1 MASNNELREFRNLVR
16 AANRRLERAGAGQ
29 KAALEHYMS
38 GYHTRTNGEGELRF
52 SAAAPKTAA
61 EMRQRTAELEKF
73 MAGKT
78 STQRGWSDV
87 QARATSKA
95 QEKLGQM
102 GYDVTDE
109 ELKNIAKETG
119 GHNAAFYRALEQIT
133 AEKLEN
139 EYEDMFDNE
148 EELAE
153 EIELRRTDQE
163 ITERLIRARQNAKN
177 KRRR

>member
-1 MASNNELREFRNLVR
+1 MATKNELREFRNLVR
-16 AANRRLERAGAGQ
+16 AANRRLERAGEGQ
-29 KAALEHYMS
+29 QSALEHYMQ
-38 GYHTRTNGEGELRF
+38 GYHTRTNDEGELRF
-52 SAAAPKTAA
+52 SAAAPKNAA

-78 STQRGWSDV
+78 STKRGWERV
-87 QARATSKA
+87 QAEATSKA
-95 QEKLGQM
+95 QEKLGEM

-109 ELKNIAKETG
+109 ELRNIAKETG

-139 EYEDMFDNE
+139 EFEIMFDDE
-148 EELAE
+148 EELFE
-153 EIELRRTDQE
+153 EIEQRRTDQE
-163 ITERLIRARQNAKN
+163 ITERLLRARNAKN

>member
-38 GYHTRTNGEGELRF
+38 GYHTRTNDEGELRF

-78 STQRGWSDV
+78 STKRGWSRV
-87 QARATSKA
+87 QQEASSKA

-102 GYDVTDE
+102 GYNVTDE

-139 EYEDMFDNE
+139 EYEGMFDDE
-148 EELAE
+148 EELYD

-163 ITERLIRARQNAKN
+163 ITERLLRARNAKN
-177 KRRR
+177 KKRR

>member
-38 GYHTRTNGEGELRF
+38 GYHTRTNDEGELRF

-78 STQRGWSDV
+78 STKRGWSDV
-87 QARATSKA
+87 QQRATSKA
-95 QEKLGQM
+95 QEKLQDM

-109 ELKNIAKETG
+109 ELRNIAKETG

-139 EYEDMFDNE
+139 EYEEMFDDE
-148 EELAE
+148 EELFG

-163 ITERLIRARQNAKN
+163 ITERLLRARNAKN
-177 KRRR
+177 KKRR

>member
-1 MASNNELREFRNLVR
+1 MASDYDLRAFRNLVR
-16 AANRRLERAGAGQ
+16 TANRRLERAGEGQ
-29 KAALEHYMS
+29 RAALEHYMQ
-38 GYHTRTNGEGELRF
+38 GYHVRTNDEGEMRF
-52 SAAAPKTAA
+52 SAAAPKNAA
-61 EMRQRTAELEKF
+61 ELRQRTAELEKF

-78 STQRGWSDV
+78 STKRGWSRV
-87 QARATSKA
+87 QQEASSKA

-139 EYEDMFDNE
+139 EYEDMFDDE

-163 ITERLIRARQNAKN
+163 ITERLLRARQNAKN

>member
-38 GYHTRTNGEGELRF
+38 GYHTRTNDEGELRF

-78 STQRGWSDV
+78 STKRGWSNV
-87 QARATSKA
+87 QQKATSKA

-139 EYEDMFDNE
+139 EYEEMFDDE
-148 EELAE
+148 EELFG

-163 ITERLIRARQNAKN
+163 ITERLLRARNAKN
-177 KRRR
+177 KKRR

>member
-16 AANRRLERAGAGQ
+16 AANRRLERAGTGQ

-38 GYHTRTNGEGELRF
+38 GYHTRTNDEGELRF

-78 STQRGWSDV
+78 STKRGWSDV
-87 QARATSKA
+87 QQRATSKA

-139 EYEDMFDNE
+139 EYEEMFDDE
-148 EELAE
+148 EELFG

-163 ITERLIRARQNAKN
+163 ITERLLRARNAKN
-177 KRRR
+177 KKRR